1 MPRLNRRRRSV
12 ETAKHREG
20 SLLMKA
26 KFVMAAVVVVA
37 ALSAPLAAQAQGV
50 IGGGQQGVAI
60 GQRAAGPVGAVV
72 GGVVGGVKG
81 VIGIPQEPV
90 PVRHRRSR

>member
-1 MPRLNRRRRSV
+1 
-12 ETAKHREG
+12 
-20 SLLMKA
+20 MKA
-26 KFVMAAVVVVA
+26 QLAMAVIVVA
-37 ALSAPLAAQAQGV
+37 ALSAPLAAQAQGI

-72 GGVVGGVKG
+72 GGVVGGVVDGVVGGVKG

-90 PVRHRRSR
+90 PVRQRRAR